1 MLTVAG
7 TLLLVVIS
15 SVPRKQR
22 LTTRKEDASAP
33 TVSVEA
39 PINAKEGRDIA
50 TVDIPGAFMQ
60 ADMDEI
66 VHVRWEGA
74 MTDLLVKMDPKLYR
88 KYIINENGKPKF
100 YVELKKALLHLR
112 NMAVTRMLLKSRSSF
127 GPRPKNNQATTPAFE
142 GSNLLL

>member
-39 PINAKEGRDIA
+39 LIVMLSCTINAKEGRDIA

-88 KYIINENGKPKF
+88 KYIVKEKGKSQI
-100 YVELKKALLHLR
+100 LR
-112 NMAVTRMLLKSRSSF
+112 RTEES
-127 GPRPKNNQATTPAFE
+127 TTAACC
-142 GSNLLL
+142 GIWL

>member
-39 PINAKEGRDIA
+39 LIVMLSCTINAKEGRDIA

-88 KYIINENGKPKF
+88 KYIVKEKGKPIL
-100 YVELKKALLHLR
+100 YVL
-112 NMAVTRMLLKSRSSF
+112 
-127 GPRPKNNQATTPAFE
+127 
-142 GSNLLL
+142 SN

>member
-7 TLLLVVIS
+7 TLLLVVIC

-22 LTTRKEDASAP
+22 LTTRKEDASVP

-50 TVDIPGAFMQ
+50 TVEIPGAFMQ

-88 KYIINENGKPKF
+88 KYIVKEKGKSQI
-100 YVELKKALLHLR
+100 LR
-112 NMAVTRMLLKSRSSF
+112 RTEES
-127 GPRPKNNQATTPAFE
+127 TTAACC
-142 GSNLLL
+142 GIWL

>member
-1 MLTVAG
+1 MLAVAG

-39 PINAKEGRDIA
+39 LIVMLSCTINAKEGRDIA

-66 VHVRWEGA
+66 VHVRWEGS
-74 MTDLLVKMDPKLYR
+74 MTDLLVKLDPKLYR
-88 KYIINENGKPKF
+88 KYIINENGKPI
-100 YVELKKALLHLR
+100 LLQ
-112 NMAVTRMLLKSRSSF
+112 F
-127 GPRPKNNQATTPAFE
+127 
-142 GSNLLL
+142 